1 MKYIYKSC
9 FQILPFI
16 LLIFAC
22 APNKTTIT
30 TFILMRH
37 AEKMTETSAD
47 PDLSSK
53 GLKRA
58 NHLSKFLE
66 AVPIDAIYSTPFRR
80 TMDTVKPL
88 SNSKLIDIYTYSADQ
103 LDAFSEDIVKK
114 YSGKTVVIVGHS
126 NTTPRLVNA
135 ITGSEFTDL
144 EEDEYDWIYIVDL
157 LPSGSSKIKKLKI
170 EI

>member
-1 MKYIYKSC
+1 MCS
-9 FQILPFI
+9 
-16 LLIFAC
+16 
-22 APNKTTIT
+22 
-30 TFILMRH
+30 
-37 AEKMTETSAD
+37 S
-47 PDLSSK
+47 DL
-53 GLKRA
+53 
-58 NHLSKFLE
+58 
-66 AVPIDAIYSTPFRR
+66 
-80 TMDTVKPL
+80 
-88 SNSKLIDIYTYSADQ
+88 DQ